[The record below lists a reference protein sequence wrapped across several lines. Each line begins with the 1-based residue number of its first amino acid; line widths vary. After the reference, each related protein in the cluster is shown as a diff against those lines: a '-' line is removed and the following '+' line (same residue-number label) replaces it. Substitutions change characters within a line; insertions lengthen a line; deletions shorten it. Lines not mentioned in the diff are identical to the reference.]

1 MSIEDDKLDQLVDM
15 LDARNEPT
23 DEELAQRVQKAA
35 REMERQGIVVPF
47 DADKEWEEVASRLD
61 IAEEKRSP
69 RLHMAIYAVA
79 GIAAML
85 LIVFGIRFLL
95 PSSTDSSTSFAYTR
109 IANTPK
115 TVVMK
120 AGNKQVV
127 VEGDS
132 QNIAVATMPRAQ
144 RSMVMQALGY
154 ETDNVPTERYTI
166 SIPSGKSYSITLA
179 DGTQVFLY
187 AGSHLTY
194 PSQFIGDERNVYL
207 QGEAYF
213 KVAKD
218 ASKPFVITTD
228 NAEARV
234 LGTELNVS
242 CYDGASSHVAL
253 INGSVEVKPKSSAKA
268 VRLQPGQ
275 GATISGNE
283 SVAVAAEDMEG
294 YEQWL
299 NGYIYFD
306 DATLRDIALAIGRWY
321 NVNVSF
327 DDKSLETLKFR
338 FFCRR
343 DESLRRTLDL
353 LNSFDSFSASFEGET
368 LKIGRK

>member
-1 MSIEDDKLDQLVDM
+1 MSIEDDELDKLVDM
-15 LDARNEPT
+15 LDAGYEPN
-23 DEELAQRVQKAA
+23 DDELAQNVHEAVRN
-35 REMERQGIVVPF
+35 MERQGIVVPY
-47 DADKEWEEVASRLD
+47 DAGEEWGRMASRLG
-61 IAEEKRSP
+61 IAEESRGS
-69 RLHMAIYAVA
+69 RLRIAMYAVA
-79 GIAAML
+79 GIAAVL
-85 LIVFGIRFLL
+85 LVVFGIRFLM
-95 PSSTDSSTSFAYTR
+95 PSAGNFSQDFAYTR
-109 IANTPK
+109 IADAPEA
-115 TVVMK
+115 VVMTT
-120 AGNKQVV
+120 GNKQVV
-127 VEGDS
+127 VKGDS
-132 QNIAVATMPRAQ
+132 QNIAVASMPRAQ
-144 RSMVMQALGY
+144 RSKVMRALGY
-154 ETDNVPTERYTI
+154 KTDDVPTDRYTI
-166 SIPSGKSYSITLA
+166 NIPAGKSYTITLS

-194 PSQFIGDERNVYL
+194 PAQFIGDERNVYL

-253 INGSVEVKPKSSAKA
+253 ITGSVEVKPKSSPKA

-275 GATISGNE
+275 GATISGNA

-299 NGYIYFD
+299 SGYIYFD
-306 DATLRDIALAIGRWY
+306 DACLRDIALSIGRWY

-327 DDKSLETLKFR
+327 DDKSLESLKFR

-343 DESLRRTLDL
+343 DESLHRTLDL
-353 LNSFDSFSASFEGET
+353 LNSFDSFSASLEGET

>member
-1 MSIEDDKLDQLVDM
+1 MSIEDDKLDRLVDM
-15 LDARNEPT
+15 LDAGNEPT
-23 DEELAQRVQKAA
+23 DEMLAQRVQEAA
-35 REMERQGIVVPF
+35 REMERQGSVVPF
-47 DADKEWEEVASRLD
+47 DAEEEWEKVASRLD
-61 IAEEKRSP
+61 IAERDGGN
-69 RLHMAIYAVA
+69 RLRVAIYSVA

-85 LIVFGIRFLL
+85 LIVFGVRFLL
-95 PSSTDSSTSFAYTR
+95 PSSADSSPEYAYTR
-109 IANTPK
+109 IDDAPH
-115 TVVMK
+115 TVVLT
-120 AGNKQVV
+120 AGKKQVEV
-127 VEGDS
+127 QGDS
-132 QNIAVATMPRAQ
+132 QNIAVATMPSAQ
-144 RSMVMQALGY
+144 RSKVLQALGY
-154 ETDNVPTERYTI
+154 ETDDVPTDRYTI
-166 SIPSGKSYSITLA
+166 SIPAGKSYTITLA

-253 INGSVEVKPKSSAKA
+253 ITGAVEVKSKTSAKA

-275 GATISGNE
+275 GATISGNA

-299 NGYIYFD
+299 SGYIYFD
-306 DATLRDIALAIGRWY
+306 DASLRDIALAIGRWY

-327 DDKSLETLKFR
+327 DDKSLESLKFR

-343 DESLRRTLDL
+343 DESLHRTLDL

>member
-15 LDARNEPT
+15 LDAGNEPT

-47 DADKEWEEVASRLD
+47 DADKEWKEVASRLD

-95 PSSTDSSTSFAYTR
+95 PSSTDSSTRFAYTR
-109 IANTPK
+109 IADTPK

-144 RSMVMQALGY
+144 RSKVMQALGY

-253 INGSVEVKPKSSAKA
+253 INGSVEVKTKSSAKA

-275 GATISGNE
+275 GATIAGNE
-283 SVAVAAEDMEG
+283 SVAVTAEDMEG

-343 DESLRRTLDL
+343 DESLHRTLDL

>member
-15 LDARNEPT
+15 LDAGNEPT
-23 DEELAQRVQKAA
+23 DEELAQRVQEAA

-61 IAEEKRSP
+61 IAEEKRRP

-95 PSSTDSSTSFAYTR
+95 PSSTDSSTRFAYTR
-109 IANTPK
+109 IADTPK

-144 RSMVMQALGY
+144 RSKVMQALGY

-179 DGTQVFLY
+179 DGTQV
-187 AGSHLTY
+187 
-194 PSQFIGDERNVYL
+194 
-207 QGEAYF
+207 
-213 KVAKD
+213 
-218 ASKPFVITTD
+218 
-228 NAEARV
+228 
-234 LGTELNVS
+234 
-242 CYDGASSHVAL
+242 
-253 INGSVEVKPKSSAKA
+253 
-268 VRLQPGQ
+268 
-275 GATISGNE
+275 
-283 SVAVAAEDMEG
+283 
-294 YEQWL
+294 
-299 NGYIYFD
+299 
-306 DATLRDIALAIGRWY
+306 
-321 NVNVSF
+321 
-327 DDKSLETLKFR
+327 
-338 FFCRR
+338 
-343 DESLRRTLDL
+343 L
-353 LNSFDSFSASFEGET
+353 L
-368 LKIGRK
+368 